1 MSYRIISI
9 DVNGAVTNWGET
21 AAPFTIIRYF
31 ADSFDLNGE
40 DEFFLMDVT
49 HEKLYP
55 LKQVIKL
62 LKEKGDL

>member
-9 DVNGAVTNWGET
+9 DEKGSVTNWGDT
-21 AAPFTIIRYF
+21 AAPITTIRYF
-31 ADSFDLNGE
+31 SDSFDLNGS

>member
-9 DVNGAVTNWGET
+9 DEKGSVTNWGDT
-21 AAPFTIIRYF
+21 AAPITAIKYF
-31 ADSFDLNGE
+31 STMNNLE
-40 DEFFLMDVT
+40 EFFLMDVD
-49 HEKLYP
+49 HEKMYP

>member
-9 DVNGAVTNWGET
+9 DEKGSVTNWGDT
-21 AAPFTIIRYF
+21 GAPLTVIKYF
-31 ADSFDLNGE
+31 YDSIDLNGS
-40 DEFFLMDVT
+40 DEFFLMDVD
-49 HEKLYP
+49 HEKMYP